1 MSDDIMSI
9 QPSTTVAVIGAG
21 SIGVAFSLLF
31 AIAGNCVRV
40 HDANKEQIRT
50 VRRRITA
57 SFRDL
62 ESFGLTDRS
71 IDDVLS
77 RVYLASDIVDAV
89 AGSIHVQECV
99 PEDIELKRK
108 IFVQLDARAPAGV
121 TLASSSSAIMT
132 SEFAADLR
140 GAERCLVAHPGNPPF
155 LLRVVEV
162 VPAPFTKDTTVVQ
175 VCNLMRS
182 ADLTPVMVR
191 REIRG
196 FVFNRLQGAML
207 REAYCLVRDGI
218 ANVEEIDRIVRDG
231 LGLRYAAVGPFEAA
245 DLNRRGGI
253 RRHAEIMGPAYA
265 EMGAERGQTDPW
277 TPDLVQQVEA
287 ERRTLLPL
295 DQWDERVRW
304 RDRQMMAILAALR
317 SESARKK

>member
-1 MSDDIMSI
+1 MSDELMSA

-31 AIAGNCVRV
+31 AIAGHRVRV
-40 HDANKEQIRT
+40 DDANNEQIQT
-50 VRRRITA
+50 VLRRIKT
-57 SFRDL
+57 SFHDL
-62 ESFGLTDRS
+62 ESFGLTDKT

-77 RVYLASDIVDAV
+77 RVYLATDIADAV
-89 AGSIHVQECV
+89 AGSSHIQECV

-108 IFVQLDARAPAGV
+108 LFGQLDALAPAGV

-132 SEFAADLR
+132 SEFAADLP

-162 VPAPFTKDTTVVQ
+162 VPAPFTADTTVDR
-175 VCNLMRS
+175 VCQLMRS
-182 ADLTPVMVR
+182 ADLAPVMVR

-231 LGLRYAAVGPFEAA
+231 LGLRWAAVGPFEAA

-265 EMGAERGQTDPW
+265 EMGAERGQSDPW

-295 DQWDERVRW
+295 EQWEDRVRW
-304 RDRQMMAILAALR
+304 RDRRMMAILATRR
-317 SESARKK
+317 SRSA

>member
-1 MSDDIMSI
+1 MSDELMSA

-31 AIAGNCVRV
+31 AIAGHRVRV
-40 HDANKEQIRT
+40 HDANNEQIQT
-50 VRRRITA
+50 VLRRIKT
-57 SFRDL
+57 SFHDL
-62 ESFGLTDRS
+62 ESFGLTDKT

-77 RVYLASDIVDAV
+77 RVYLATDIADAV
-89 AGSIHVQECV
+89 AGSSHIQECV

-108 IFVQLDARAPAGV
+108 LFAQLDALAPAGV

-132 SEFAADLR
+132 SEFAADLP

-162 VPAPFTKDTTVVQ
+162 VPAPFTADTTVDR
-175 VCNLMRS
+175 VCQLMRS
-182 ADLTPVMVR
+182 ADLAPVIVR

-231 LGLRYAAVGPFEAA
+231 LGLRWAAVGPFEAA

-265 EMGAERGQTDPW
+265 EMGAERGQSDPW

-295 DQWDERVRW
+295 EQWEDRVRW
-304 RDRQMMAILAALR
+304 RDRRMMAILATRR
-317 SESARKK
+317 SRSA